1 MNHKDYKEIKEL
13 KEYVCWTTFLAIV
26 AIFLALTNFHIGVVE
41 MTSEKILE
49 TKSSHYSFDTHG
61 EDINLECDVPIE
73 YCIFSSSF
81 YDCKGLNWK
90 WEISDWTYEKTD
102 NIEFNEG
109 GHLCKL
115 KETYTGL
122 GFSMGND

>member
-1 MNHKDYKEIKEL
+1 MNKETRENKEL
-13 KEYVCWTTFLAIV
+13 IKV
-26 AIFLALTNFHIGVVE
+26 AIFLAIISILIAISNFHIGEVE
-41 MTSEKILE
+41 KTSETILE
-49 TKSSHYSFDTHG
+49 TEGSYSSFDTHG
-61 EDINLECDVPIE
+61 GDINLECDVPIE

-90 WEISDWTYEKTD
+90 WKISDWTYERTD
-102 NIEFNEG
+102 NIEFSEG

-122 GFSMGND
+122 GFSIGND